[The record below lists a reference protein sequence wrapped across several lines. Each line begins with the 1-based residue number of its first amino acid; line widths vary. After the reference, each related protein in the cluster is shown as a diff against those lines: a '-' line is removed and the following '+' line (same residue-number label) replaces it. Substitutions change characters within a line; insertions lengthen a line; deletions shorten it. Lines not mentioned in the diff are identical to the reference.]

1 MSDMSFPIPDFEQAD
16 VRKLAVQMLDYSKY
30 LQRNTTKEDAR
41 RDLAERLA
49 RDGILLFSYEV
60 PEKIVAEAQKST
72 TVENDQLVA
81 QLKRMEISN
90 ENNAVESAL
99 TMLGFTNDAPPRLL
113 PCSPKTRTLSDY
125 STGC

>member
-1 MSDMSFPIPDFEQAD
+1 MSFPIPDFEQAD

-60 PEKIVAEAQKST
+60 PEKIVT
-72 TVENDQLVA
+72 D
-81 QLKRMEISN
+81 
-90 ENNAVESAL
+90 
-99 TMLGFTNDAPPRLL
+99 DAPPRLL

>member
-1 MSDMSFPIPDFEQAD
+1 MSFPIPDFEQAD

-60 PEKIVAEAQKST
+60 PEKIVAE
-72 TVENDQLVA
+72 N
-81 QLKRMEISN
+81 N
-90 ENNAVESAL
+90 ELIPQIERL
-99 TMLGFTNDAPPRLL
+99 QITDDAPPRLL